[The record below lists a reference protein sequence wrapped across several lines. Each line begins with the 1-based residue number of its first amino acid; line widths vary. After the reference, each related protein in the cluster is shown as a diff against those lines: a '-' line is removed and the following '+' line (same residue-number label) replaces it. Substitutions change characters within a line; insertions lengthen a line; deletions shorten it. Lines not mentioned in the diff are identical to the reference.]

1 MTLEQHHLCL
11 TMEIFGLILLV
22 GVIGYLSLVQFESY
36 DFGEVYFRLIERR
49 GKDSLVLEKK
59 EKGDVLV
66 RQRGKRK
73 FVLKIVIQ
81 IERF

>member
-1 MTLEQHHLCL
+1 
-11 TMEIFGLILLV
+11 MEIFGLILLV
-22 GVIGYLSLVQFESY
+22 GVIGYPSLVQFDSY
-36 DFGEVYFRLIERR
+36 DFVEVYFRLTERR

-66 RQRGKRK
+66 LQRGKRK
-73 FVLKIVIQ
+73 FVLKIVIK